1 MGRSCLHTQALI
13 VYLYIYKWFFTN
25 LYSLRKGREI
35 SFFFYKE
42 KKKTRQLLWCLSC
55 CVHHY
60 SKVFAMMVVVIVVV
74 FSFSVIFCCCC
85 CCCCC
90 YKRNSLD
97 KNSQCV
103 CMLTREML
111 QMTTMLSGFVWA
123 TKKNPNLVLEN
134 SEYCLSACHPSSCHI
149 RFVFGV
155 EFTCFGLLSDY
166 DDSIWRER
174 KIDEE
179 MEKKK
184 KKKEEEENSSFSS
197 FVYGSALPSCYNN

>member
-1 MGRSCLHTQALI
+1 MIFHELI
-13 VYLYIYKWFFTN
+13 FIEK
-25 LYSLRKGREI
+25 RKRNKFLFLKKE
-35 SFFFYKE
+35 E
-42 KKKTRQLLWCLSC
+42 KKKTRQLLRCLSC

-74 FSFSVIFCCCC
+74 FSFSVIFCCC

-149 RFVFGV
+149 RFVFGGRIHV
-155 EFTCFGLLSDY
+155 FRSLSDY

-179 MEKKK
+179 IEKRSRRK
-184 KKKEEEENSSFSS
+184 EEENSSFSS